1 MRLHLAATAII
12 IATLLGQAALAQ
24 DGVLPVYAI
33 TYLEVAP
40 SSVAEARQ
48 LILTYS
54 ADAQKASG
62 AVQIETLQ
70 RIGYASHFALIEQW
84 QSQKS
89 KDDYAAGAATAT
101 FRKAL
106 APLRVAAYDERIYAP
121 LAVGPASAPTSDT
134 VAILTHVDVIPTAKD
149 AGAAK
154 VKEFA
159 DQSRGKM
166 GNLRFDALVQT
177 SRANHMTVIE
187 FWDTQAAKEAHI
199 STAAARSYRGDL
211 YPISGSLYDERAYKP
226 LR

>member
-1 MRLHLAATAII
+1 MRLHFATTAII
-12 IATLLGQAALAQ
+12 MASLLGHAALAQ
-24 DGVLPVYAI
+24 ESVQPAYAI
-33 TYLEVAP
+33 TYIEVAP
-40 SSVAEARQ
+40 NSVAEARQ

-54 ADAQKASG
+54 ADARKASG
-62 AVQIETLQ
+62 AVQIDALQ

-89 KDDYAAGAATAT
+89 KDAYAAGAATKA
-101 FRKAL
+101 FREAL
-106 APLRVAAYDERIYAP
+106 APLRIAAYDERLYAP
-121 LAVGPASAPTSDT
+121 LAVGPALPATSDT

-149 AGAAK
+149 AGAVK

-159 DQSRGKM
+159 DQSRGKT

-187 FWDTQAAKEAHI
+187 FWDTQASKEAHI
-199 STAAARSYRGDL
+199 STAAARSYREDL
-211 YPISGSLYDERAYKP
+211 YPISGSLYDERAYKL

>member
-1 MRLHLAATAII
+1 MRLHFAATAFM
-12 IATLLGQAALAQ
+12 IASLLGHAALAQ
-24 DGVLPVYAI
+24 DGVQPIYAI
-33 TYLEVAP
+33 TYIEVAP
-40 SSVAEARQ
+40 KSAAEARQ

-54 ADAQKASG
+54 ADARKASG
-62 AVQIETLQ
+62 AVQIDALQ

-89 KDDYAAGAATAT
+89 KDAYAATAATTT
-101 FRKAL
+101 FREAL
-106 APLRVAAYDERIYAP
+106 APLRIAAYDERIYAP
-121 LAVGPASAPTSDT
+121 LAVGSSLPATSDT

-187 FWDTQAAKEAHI
+187 FWDTQAGKEAHI
-199 STAAARSYRGDL
+199 SMPAARSFRQDL
-211 YPISGSLYDERAYKP
+211 YPISGSLYDERAYK
-226 LR
+226 LLH

>member
-1 MRLHLAATAII
+1 M
-12 IATLLGQAALAQ
+12 
-24 DGVLPVYAI
+24 PVYAI

-89 KDDYAAGAATAT
+89 KDDYVAGAATAT

-149 AGAAK
+149 AGSAK

-159 DQSRGKM
+159 DRSRGKT
-166 GNLRFDALVQT
+166 GNLRFDVLVQA
-177 SRANHMTVIE
+177 SRANHMTVVE

-226 LR
+226 LRFSLRRAESAPSSNGLQC